1 MKRNQ
6 LIRNIV
12 PPVALAILVGT
23 VWQVG
28 VQVFQVEKFLLPS
41 PVEVLRA
48 MSDNAAEFASAAR
61 FTLTAAL
68 CGLVLSTA
76 AGIAVAIVFSQ
87 SSIIR
92 RSSYPYAI
100 YLQTAPIVAIA
111 PILAVWIGEGF
122 MAIVVVVFIISLFPV
137 ITNSTDGLM
146 AIPADLRDLFR
157 LNRATR
163 WQTLTQLQIPQ
174 ALPRI
179 LTGIK
184 ISSAMVVLGATV
196 GEYFVGSFS
205 VKDTG
210 MGHVIFKAGPNLQ
223 TDKLFAATIVCTIL
237 SVLIFYSVSAIGHYL
252 IRWENTVED

>member
-137 ITNSTDGLM
+137 IRNQPTCKITLSVSMTKMPPTSTSKHSCRVTS
-146 AIPADLRDLFR
+146 APSA
-157 LNRATR
+157 
-163 WQTLTQLQIPQ
+163 
-174 ALPRI
+174 
-179 LTGIK
+179 
-184 ISSAMVVLGATV
+184 SSALIGNAPVSPMKTW
-196 GEYFVGSFS
+196 
-205 VKDTG
+205 
-210 MGHVIFKAGPNLQ
+210 AG
-223 TDKLFAATIVCTIL
+223 
-237 SVLIFYSVSAIGHYL
+237 
-252 IRWENTVED
+252 